1 MKKPIKSKM
10 KLQFWVTIPDQSIAK
25 AVKCVFLDSLNEHG
39 LELAWQSEDVSVD
52 TAKGL
57 ISIESPYPDINADD
71 AEFLDHIAQDWENA
85 IDEVNEDVNRL
96 KRLGV
101 AFK

>member
-25 AVKCVFLDSLNEHG
+25 AVKCVFLDTLVAHNYSL
-39 LELAWQSEDVSVD
+39 LACEGAHVD

-57 ISIESPYPDINADD
+57 ITIESPSTCIDADD
-71 AEFLDHIAQDWENA
+71 VEFIDHIAQDWENA
-85 IDEVNEDVNRL
+85 IDEVNEDINRL